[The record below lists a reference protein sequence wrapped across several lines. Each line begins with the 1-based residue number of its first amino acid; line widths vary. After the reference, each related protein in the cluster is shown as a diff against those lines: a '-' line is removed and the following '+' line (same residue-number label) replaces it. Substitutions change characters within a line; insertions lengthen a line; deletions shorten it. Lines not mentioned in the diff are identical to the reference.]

1 MTGKLY
7 GTLGP
12 ACADTDT
19 LRALLRAGMRGVRLN
34 LSHGPLEERAPW
46 LESLRRA
53 ETAEGVS
60 CELLIDLQGPE
71 LRVGALFAP
80 LTLREG
86 DTLTLGEAFP
96 VPPILTGN
104 LQDGDEL
111 LLDDGAL
118 SLRVLDARAMTCR
131 VERGG
136 VLRSRKSLAVA
147 GRELPASALTEM
159 DMENLSRAREYGVT
173 ALMQPFVRGADD
185 LRAARGL
192 IVTDAD
198 ADSVTVRLKGTR
210 RVLGNLSSADLSA
223 VIDVSGISQAREMQ
237 VSYSLQYPTNVDK
250 SSITVLSKSPETI
263 SFSVVQEANKTLEVK
278 GVFTGSVK
286 EGYTAE
292 PIKVEPSSITLYGP
306 QEELDVVDSIC
317 VYVTRTDLDKSIA
330 PTNCPYVLLDKDG
343 NKLKPKEISGNYDTV
358 SVSMPVL
365 MNKELPLKVSLV
377 GGAGATEENCV
388 VDIEPKSIQVA
399 GDTDVLGKLNQIV
412 VATIDLSGF
421 ATSYEKTV
429 TIPLENDLRNL
440 SGVTEATVR
449 VSVRGLATEKIT
461 ATNITTTGTTR
472 SVEIMTTSLAVTV
485 RAPEDVISQITAENV
500 RVVVDLT
507 NYKATSGTVAVPA
520 KIYVDGFSN
529 AGAVGEYVVNVRF
542 TGG

>member
-1 MTGKLY
+1 MTKKTTINKIIGSK
-7 GTLGP
+7 
-12 ACADTDT
+12 AFWIIIS
-19 LRALLRAGMRGVRLN
+19 LLASFLLWTYIM
-34 LSHGPLEERAPW
+34 STEETTI
-46 LESLRRA
+46 EMTFSNVKVVYQGA
-53 ETAEGVS
+53 E
-60 CELLIDLQGPE
+60 
-71 LRVGALFAP
+71 
-80 LTLREG
+80 
-86 DTLTLGEAFP
+86 
-96 VPPILTGN
+96 
-104 LQDGDEL
+104 
-111 LLDDGAL
+111 
-118 SLRVLDARAMTCR
+118 
-131 VERGG
+131 
-136 VLRSRKSLAVA
+136 
-147 GRELPASALTEM
+147 
-159 DMENLSRAREYGVT
+159 
-173 ALMQPFVRGADD
+173 D

-250 SSITVLSKSPETI
+250 SSITVLSKTPETI

-306 QEELDVVDSIC
+306 QEELDEVDSIC

-365 MNKELPLKVSLV
+365 MNKELPLTVSLV
-377 GGAGATEENCV
+377 AGAGATEENCV

-399 GDTDVLGKLNQIV
+399 GDTDVLSKLNQIV

-421 ATSYEKTV
+421 ATSYET

-472 SVEIMTTSLAVTV
+472 SVEIMTTSLPVTV
-485 RAPEDVISQITAENV
+485 RAPDDVISQITAENV

>member
-1 MTGKLY
+1 MTKKTTINKIISSKAFWIIISL
-7 GTLGP
+7 LGSF
-12 ACADTDT
+12 
-19 LRALLRAGMRGVRLN
+19 LLWMYIM
-34 LSHGPLEERAPW
+34 STEETTI
-46 LESLRRA
+46 EKTFSN
-53 ETAEGVS
+53 VKVVY
-60 CELLIDLQGPE
+60 Q
-71 LRVGALFAP
+71 
-80 LTLREG
+80 
-86 DTLTLGEAFP
+86 
-96 VPPILTGN
+96 
-104 LQDGDEL
+104 
-111 LLDDGAL
+111 
-118 SLRVLDARAMTCR
+118 
-131 VERGG
+131 
-136 VLRSRKSLAVA
+136 
-147 GRELPASALTEM
+147 
-159 DMENLSRAREYGVT
+159 
-173 ALMQPFVRGADD
+173 GADD

-286 EGYTAE
+286 EGYT
-292 PIKVEPSSITLYGP
+292 
-306 QEELDVVDSIC
+306 
-317 VYVTRTDLDKSIA
+317 RTDLDKSIA

-399 GDTDVLGKLNQIV
+399 GDTDVLSKLNQIV

>member
-1 MTGKLY
+1 MTKKTTINKIISSKAFWIIISL
-7 GTLGP
+7 LGSF
-12 ACADTDT
+12 
-19 LRALLRAGMRGVRLN
+19 LLWMYIM
-34 LSHGPLEERAPW
+34 STEETTI
-46 LESLRRA
+46 EKTFSN
-53 ETAEGVS
+53 VKVVY
-60 CELLIDLQGPE
+60 Q
-71 LRVGALFAP
+71 
-80 LTLREG
+80 
-86 DTLTLGEAFP
+86 
-96 VPPILTGN
+96 
-104 LQDGDEL
+104 
-111 LLDDGAL
+111 
-118 SLRVLDARAMTCR
+118 
-131 VERGG
+131 
-136 VLRSRKSLAVA
+136 
-147 GRELPASALTEM
+147 
-159 DMENLSRAREYGVT
+159 
-173 ALMQPFVRGADD
+173 GADD

-292 PIKVEPSSITLYGP
+292 PDE
-306 QEELDVVDSIC
+306 VDSIC

>member
-1 MTGKLY
+1 MTKKTTINKIISSKAFWIIISL
-7 GTLGP
+7 LGSF
-12 ACADTDT
+12 
-19 LRALLRAGMRGVRLN
+19 LLWMYIM
-34 LSHGPLEERAPW
+34 STEETTI
-46 LESLRRA
+46 EKTFSN
-53 ETAEGVS
+53 VKVVY
-60 CELLIDLQGPE
+60 Q
-71 LRVGALFAP
+71 
-80 LTLREG
+80 
-86 DTLTLGEAFP
+86 
-96 VPPILTGN
+96 
-104 LQDGDEL
+104 
-111 LLDDGAL
+111 
-118 SLRVLDARAMTCR
+118 
-131 VERGG
+131 
-136 VLRSRKSLAVA
+136 
-147 GRELPASALTEM
+147 
-159 DMENLSRAREYGVT
+159 
-173 ALMQPFVRGADD
+173 GADD

-306 QEELDVVDSIC
+306 QEELDEVDSIC

-330 PTNCPYVLLDKDG
+330 PTNCPYV
-343 NKLKPKEISGNYDTV
+343 PV

-399 GDTDVLGKLNQIV
+399 GDTDVLSKLNQIV

>member
-1 MTGKLY
+1 MTKKTTINKIISSKAFWIIISL
-7 GTLGP
+7 LGSF
-12 ACADTDT
+12 
-19 LRALLRAGMRGVRLN
+19 LLWMYIM
-34 LSHGPLEERAPW
+34 STEETTI
-46 LESLRRA
+46 EKTFSN
-53 ETAEGVS
+53 VKVVY
-60 CELLIDLQGPE
+60 Q
-71 LRVGALFAP
+71 
-80 LTLREG
+80 
-86 DTLTLGEAFP
+86 
-96 VPPILTGN
+96 
-104 LQDGDEL
+104 
-111 LLDDGAL
+111 
-118 SLRVLDARAMTCR
+118 
-131 VERGG
+131 
-136 VLRSRKSLAVA
+136 
-147 GRELPASALTEM
+147 
-159 DMENLSRAREYGVT
+159 
-173 ALMQPFVRGADD
+173 GADD

-250 SSITVLSKSPETI
+250 SSITVLSKTPETI

-306 QEELDVVDSIC
+306 QEELDEVDSIC
-317 VYVTRTDLDKSIA
+317 VYVTRTE
-330 PTNCPYVLLDKDG
+330 LDKDG

-399 GDTDVLGKLNQIV
+399 GDTDVLSKLNQIV